1 MTTYLDVK
9 QFETYVAA
17 CARNSGVRV
26 EWDKYDST
34 PRTDGKVMWLP
45 AITSSSSEEWLA
57 RMRYF
62 VKHETSHVTLS
73 DFDYL
78 NEQRPT
84 GLLALLNNLI
94 EDHRIDYL
102 NDMEYSGDRVI
113 SNTYWM
119 LHTGDIQKRLG
130 DSDKELQEQQ
140 LKVLPVFAWDAANRD
155 WIPSSNEAL
164 AQMSPLLD
172 KDGFDKWVK
181 LQSYNDELLQ
191 VREHGGA
198 KEVMDLAKK
207 ILKEVFDQDP
217 EKYME
222 KPEESSGKGKGKD
235 GGGEGDAAE
244 GSGPPVSDDVDR
256 IVNVDKLMSAI
267 GHEHK
272 PSRTGIHLVMGKHED
287 GSYTIPSSEDYLI
300 LNFDDALPRAV
311 TEGMAS
317 HPYFKTAVVDSYITS
332 NAKPLANKLR
342 IKLQTRSRSRYEY
355 GKKRGKLHTGSLHRV
370 LQVDSPIAERV
381 FRHKVTSDT
390 LDTAVCLLVDCSGS
404 MSGDKFEMAC
414 AGAGSMAEA
423 LKPLNI
429 PYSVYGFTNLHTN
442 DDPMVWLFSE
452 FGERVNQ
459 NTLVSRFRTAAGAL
473 WENTDGDAIAYA
485 TYRLQQRKEH
495 RKVLVVLSDGSPAG
509 RSKAGNITSYTKQT
523 VENAEALGID
533 VYGIGILDS
542 NVTNFYKKNV
552 VVNKL
557 DKLAPTILS
566 IIDRSI

>member
-26 EWDKYDST
+26 EWDASDST
-34 PRTDGKVMWLP
+34 PRTDGKTMWLP
-45 AITSSSSEEWLA
+45 AITSSSSAEWLA

-62 VKHETSHVTLS
+62 VKHETSHVALS

-102 NDMEYSGDRVI
+102 NDMEYSGDKVI
-113 SNTYWM
+113 SNTYWL
-119 LHTGDIQKRLG
+119 LHTGDIQKRLD

-140 LKVLPVFAWDAANRD
+140 MQVLPVFAWDAVNRD

-164 AQMSPLLD
+164 AQMLPLMD
-172 KDGFDKWVK
+172 EEGNAKWVK
-181 LQSYNDELLQ
+181 LQAYSDELVD
-191 VREHGGA
+191 VRKHGGA
-198 KEVMDLAKK
+198 AEVMALAKK
-207 ILKEVFDQDP
+207 ILKEVYGQDP

-222 KPEESSGKGKGKD
+222 QPPDASKGKGKTP
-235 GGGEGDAAE
+235 GGSGDAEDGEGGA
-244 GSGPPVSDDVDR
+244 PVSDDVDR
-256 IVNVDKLMSAI
+256 LISVDKLMSAM

-272 PSRTGIHLVMGKHED
+272 PSRTGIHLKMGKHER
-287 GSYTIPSSEDYLI
+287 GSYSIPTPDQYVL
-300 LNFDDALPRAV
+300 LNFDDTLPRV
-311 TEGMAS
+311 VREGIS
-317 HPYFKTAVVDSYITS
+317 EHPYFKTAVVDRYITN
-332 NAKPLANKLR
+332 NARPLANKLR

-355 GKKRGKLHTGSLHRV
+355 GKKRGKLHNGSLHRV
-370 LQVDSPIAERV
+370 LQKDSPIAERV
-381 FRHKVTSDT
+381 FREKIVSDT

-404 MSGDKFEMAC
+404 MSGEKFEMAC
-414 AGAGSMAEA
+414 AGAGSLAEA

-429 PYSVYGFTNLHTN
+429 PYSVYGFTNVHTN
-442 DDPMVWLFSE
+442 DDPMVWHFSE
-452 FGERVNQ
+452 FGERVSQ
-459 NTLVSRFRTAAGAL
+459 TTLVNRFRTAAGAL

-495 RKVLVVLSDGSPAG
+495 RKVLLVLSDGSPAG
-509 RSKAGNITSYTKQT
+509 RSMAGDIIGYTKQT
-523 VENAEALGID
+523 VLDAEALGID

-542 NVTNFYKKNV
+542 NVLNFYKKNV

-557 DKLAPTILS
+557 DNLAPTILS